1 MTSRPARI
9 TFNEAVRCARIVGCT
24 IQHIGEDRLKAK
36 PIIFKPRKQILSKI
50 SASTNISIFNMDR
63 ISENTPEKKKKEK
76 TLING
81 WSVDINMRLYYEDP
95 TKRDII
101 RTTPVITIDGDV
113 VTTHSGSVY
122 KLGKLDILIAKHL
135 ANTQISDSSPLDEET
150 LPFLVNAAYDVYPGF
165 YESFG

>member
-36 PIIFKPRKQILSKI
+36 PIIFKPRGDILSKL
-50 SASTNISIFNMDR
+50 SASSKVSVFSMK
-63 ISENTPEKKKKEK
+63 NTTEQKKNEKI
-76 TLING
+76 LING

>member
-1 MTSRPARI
+1 MPSRPARI

-36 PIIFKPRKQILSKI
+36 PIIFKPRGDILSKL
-50 SASTNISIFNMDR
+50 SASSKVSVFSMK
-63 ISENTPEKKKKEK
+63 NTTEQKKNEKI
-76 TLING
+76 LING

-135 ANTQISDSSPLDEET
+135 ANTQISNSAPLDEET

-165 YESFG
+165 YEAFG

>member
-1 MTSRPARI
+1 MTSRQARI

-36 PIIFKPRKQILSKI
+36 PIIFKPRGDILSKL
-50 SASTNISIFNMDR
+50 SASSKVSVFSMK
-63 ISENTPEKKKKEK
+63 NTTEQKKNEKI
-76 TLING
+76 LING

-135 ANTQISDSSPLDEET
+135 ANTQISNSAPLDEET

-165 YESFG
+165 YEAFG

>member
-24 IQHIGEDRLKAK
+24 IQHIAEDRLKAK
-36 PIIFKPRKQILSKI
+36 PIIFKPRGDILSKL
-50 SASTNISIFNMDR
+50 SASSKVSVFSMK
-63 ISENTPEKKKKEK
+63 NTTEQKKNEKI
-76 TLING
+76 LING

-101 RTTPVITIDGDV
+101 RTTPVIAIDGNV
-113 VTTHSGSVY
+113 VTTRSGSVY
-122 KLGKLDILIAKHL
+122 KLGKLDVLIAKHL
-135 ANTQISDSSPLDEET
+135 ANTQMSDSSPLEEET

>member
-36 PIIFKPRKQILSKI
+36 PIIFKPRGDILSKL
-50 SASTNISIFNMDR
+50 SASSKVSVFSMK
-63 ISENTPEKKKKEK
+63 NTTEQKKNEKI
-76 TLING
+76 LING

-135 ANTQISDSSPLDEET
+135 ANTQISNSAPLDEET

-165 YESFG
+165 YEAFG

>member
-1 MTSRPARI
+1 MTSRQARI

-24 IQHIGEDRLKAK
+24 IQYIGEDRLKAK
-36 PIIFKPRKQILSKI
+36 PILFKPRGDILSKL
-50 SASTNISIFNMDR
+50 SASSKISVFSM
-63 ISENTPEKKKKEK
+63 ENTTEKKKNETK
-76 TLING
+76 LVNG
-81 WSVDINMRLYYEDP
+81 WSVDVNMRLYYEDP
-95 TKRDII
+95 TKRDVI

-135 ANTQISDSSPLDEET
+135 ANIQISDYAPLDEET